1 MRTVITG
8 RRAGPAPAGILGTGS
23 YLPEREVGNDDVG
36 RPAGVDHEWILGK
49 TGIRTRRWAAPT
61 EATSDLAA
69 IAGRRALEQAGL
81 TAADI
86 DLIVVATSTPDHP
99 QPPTATLVQAKL
111 GAAEATAFDLN
122 AVCSGFVFALGTAE
136 RFLAGREGS
145 RALVI
150 GADVYSRILNPADR
164 RTTILFGDGAG
175 AVIVGAVPH
184 GSGVLAHR
192 LISNGDHADLISVPG
207 GGSRAPLTVD
217 AINAGDQF
225 FTMKGRAVRDFVAS
239 HVPGLVRRF
248 LADSGVDPAQV
259 RHVVPHQANGRM
271 LDDLAADLG
280 LPHASVHRTVDR
292 YGNTGA
298 ASVPVT
304 LDAAVRAGHVE
315 RGELVL
321 LVAFGGGM
329 AVGMSLV
336 RW

>member
-8 RRAGPAPAGILGTGS
+8 RDGPAPAGILGTGS
-23 YLPEREVGNDDVG
+23 YLPEHEVGNDDVG

-69 IAGRRALEQAGL
+69 AAGRRALDQAGL
-81 TAADI
+81 TATDI

-111 GAAEATAFDLN
+111 GATGATAFDLN

-175 AVIVGAVPH
+175 AVVAGAVPH

-192 LISNGDHADLISVPG
+192 LISNGDHADLIGVPG
-207 GGSRAPLTVD
+207 GGSRSPLTVD

-225 FTMKGRAVRDFVAS
+225 FTMKGRAVRDYVAS
-239 HVPGLVRRF
+239 HVPGLVRQF
-248 LADSGVDPAQV
+248 LKDSGVDPAQV

-280 LPHASVHRTVDR
+280 LPMATVHRTVDR
-292 YGNTGA
+292 FGNTGA
-298 ASVPVT
+298 ASVPIT
-304 LDAAVRAGHVE
+304 LDVAVRSGQVT